1 MTAIVINRYR
11 TTAAEI
17 ERGAH
22 ARHSDGE
29 ALAEIARAEGCLHH
43 RLAVS
48 DDDQE
53 VIIIDEW
60 QDEEAYNRFSLN
72 PAVIEI
78 VTRFGL
84 AEPPESDYYRT
95 IYDVGEF

>member
-17 ERGAH
+17 ERGFH
-22 ARHSDGE
+22 TRHTDGE